1 MSLNQGSLQ
10 RQIHAFRCTHSLI
23 CPTIYHPVNRLPTPT
38 QSFSC
43 APSSSPYASALYF
56 LMDQFT
62 TFSIFIC
69 ISLCQRPL
77 PCFKNSFNY
86 FFLSVTLW
94 LSSVYVFV
102 YKDLF
107 FFNASLSTLW
117 FKWTF
122 TDVAIFISGSGRNF
136 VMLTKQTLIWRYF
149 PFLPPR
155 FAKQLF
161 QLCNA
166 FSFHVIKKTS
176 LPKGKWKPSYYRVPA
191 MIWWGTLE
199 VLVDLSTR
207 VVQFNLEWKQGGT

>member
-10 RQIHAFRCTHSLI
+10 RQMHAFRWTHSLI
-23 CPTIYHPVNRLPTPT
+23 CPTICHPVNLLPTPT

-56 LMDQFT
+56 LMDRFT
-62 TFSIFIC
+62 TLSIFIC

-107 FFNASLSTLW
+107 FNASFTTLW

-136 VMLTKQTLIWRYF
+136 VMHR
-149 PFLPPR
+149 R
-155 FAKQLF
+155 LF
-161 QLCNA
+161 QRCNA